1 MKTKESKRIKAMYN
15 CVGED
20 RYPYPDGLL
29 YKDGKIVAT
38 NGSVICVLKSDY
50 DPENEGKIIRKNG
63 DLCDWRFPRWEEVI
77 PKDYHDYPI
86 DVDPRELLK
95 ATKNIK
101 DITGLIYGKK
111 IDSLVEIN
119 GCVFNAKLLYGAL
132 FVYTEVKLYLC
143 ERVGLVGEN
152 DGYFF
157 IIAGEKMDQEKIASK
172 NKESLGWN
180 FVKKIYTIEEAIN
193 YKPFEKVNFFDGA
206 EIVTGKKIDT
216 IDVNGRQIDVVYS
229 NDFIYAVYKQVSRA
243 WVNYTYSIDELIK
256 KINTDDTFE
265 LDFVIPENLNRKFFV
280 IKTKD
285 ETTTI
290 EEHSGKLVNI
300 VKFDGVELEVIADL
314 GYYWCLDGYSFTSEY
329 RHNPDA
335 VLKTL
340 KELNYGVADIRA
352 FIRKH
357 VEAENKN

>member
-50 DPENEGKIIRKNG
+50 DSENEGKIIRKNG
-63 DLCDWRFPRWEEVI
+63 DLCDRRFPRWEEVI

-86 DVDPRELLK
+86 DVDPKEILK

-101 DITGLIYGKK
+101 GITGLIYGKK
-111 IDSLVEIN
+111 IDSLIEIN
-119 GCVFNAKLLYGAL
+119 GCVFNARLLYDAL
-132 FVYTEVKLYLC
+132 FVYPEVKLYLC

-152 DGYFF
+152 DEYFF
-157 IIAGEKMDQEKIASK
+157 IIAGEKMDQEKIETK
-172 NKESLGWN
+172 NKESLWWD
-180 FVKKIYTIEEAIN
+180 FVKKIYTVNDALN

-216 IDVNGRQIDVVYS
+216 VEVNGKKIDVVY
-229 NDFIYAVYKQVSRA
+229 NNNYFYAVYNQVSQ
-243 WVNYTYSIDELIK
+243 VCLHYNFSIDELIE
-256 KINTDDTFE
+256 KINTDEFNE
-265 LDFVIPENLNRKFFV
+265 IDFVIPENLNRKFFV

-290 EEHSGKLVNI
+290 EEHSGRLVNI
-300 VKFDGVELEVIADL
+300 VKFYGEELEVIIDK
-314 GYYWCLDGYSFTSEY
+314 GTYYWCLDGYSFTAEY
-329 RHNPDA
+329 SHNPNS
-335 VLKTL
+335 VINH
-340 KELNYGVADIRA
+340 LNKFKYGVADIRA
-352 FIRKH
+352 FINKH
-357 VEAENKN
+357 VK

>member
-1 MKTKESKRIKAMYN
+1 MKTKQSKRIKAMYN

-63 DLCDWRFPRWEEVI
+63 DLCDRRFPRWDDVI

-86 DVDPRELLK
+86 DVDPKELLK

-101 DITGLIYGKK
+101 GITGLIYGKK
-111 IDSLVEIN
+111 IDSLIEIN
-119 GCVFNAKLLYGAL
+119 GCVFNAKLLYSAL
-132 FVYTEVKLYLC
+132 FVETEVKLYLC

-152 DGYFF
+152 DEYFF
-157 IIAGEKMDQEKIASK
+157 IIAGEKVDQEKIEAE
-172 NKESLGWN
+172 NKESLGWD
-180 FVKKIYTIEEAIN
+180 FVKKIYTIHDALN

-206 EIVTGKKIDT
+206 EIITGKKIDT
-216 IDVNGRQIDVVYS
+216 VEVNGKQIDVVYS
-229 NDFIYAVYKQVSRA
+229 NESIYAVYKQVSRA
-243 WVNYTYSIDELIK
+243 WINYTSSIDELIK
-256 KINTDDTFE
+256 KINLDDTFE

-285 ETTTI
+285 ETTTV

-340 KELNYGVADIRA
+340 KELNYGVADIRS
-352 FIRKH
+352 FINKH
-357 VEAENKN
+357 KK

>member
-20 RYPYPDGLL
+20 RYPYHDGLL

-50 DPENEGKIIRKNG
+50 DPENEGKIIRENG
-63 DLCDWRFPRWEEVI
+63 DLRDWRFPRWEDVI
-77 PKDYHDYPI
+77 PKNYHDYPI
-86 DVDPRELLK
+86 DVDPKELLK

-101 DITGLIYGKK
+101 GITGLIYGKK
-111 IDSLVEIN
+111 IDSLIEIN
-119 GCVFNAKLLYGAL
+119 GCVFNAKLLYDAL
-132 FVYTEVKLYLC
+132 FVEPEVKLYLC

-152 DGYFF
+152 DEYFF
-157 IIAGEKMDQEKIASK
+157 IIAGEKMDQEKIEAE
-172 NKESLGWN
+172 NKESLGWD
-180 FVKKIYTIEEAIN
+180 FVKKIYSVNDALS

-206 EIVTGKKIDT
+206 EIVTGKKIDAV
-216 IDVNGRQIDVVYS
+216 DVNGKQIDVVYS
-229 NDFIYAVYKQVSRA
+229 NESIYAVYKQVSRA
-243 WVNYTYSIDELIK
+243 WINYTSSIDELIK
-256 KINTDDTFE
+256 KINLDDTFE

-300 VKFDGVELEVIADL
+300 VKFDGEELEVIRDK
-314 GYYWCLDGYSFTSEY
+314 GTYYWCLDGYSFTAEY
-329 RHNPDA
+329 SHNPNS
-335 VLKTL
+335 VINH
-340 KELNYGVADIRA
+340 LNKFKYGVADIRA
-352 FIRKH
+352 FINKH
-357 VEAENKN
+357 KK

>member
-1 MKTKESKRIKAMYN
+1 MKTKQSKRINAMYN

-63 DLCDWRFPRWEEVI
+63 DLCDRRFPRWDDVI

-86 DVDPRELLK
+86 DVDPKELLK

-101 DITGLIYGKK
+101 NITGLIYGKK
-111 IDSLVEIN
+111 IDSLIEIN
-119 GCVFNAKLLYGAL
+119 GCVFNAKLLYSAL
-132 FVYTEVKLYLC
+132 FVDSEVKLYLC
-143 ERVGLVGEN
+143 RGTMLIGEN
-152 DGYFF
+152 NDYFF
-157 IIAGEKMDQEKIASK
+157 IVGGIKKDHDKIAAE
-172 NKESLGWN
+172 NDEYLEHQ
-180 FVKKIYTIEEAIN
+180 FVRRIYTIHDALN

-216 IDVNGRQIDVVYS
+216 VEVNGKQIDVVYS

-243 WVNYTYSIDELIK
+243 WINYTSSIDELIK
-256 KINTDDTFE
+256 KINLDDTFE

-285 ETTTI
+285 ETTTV

-340 KELNYGVADIRA
+340 KELNYGVAYIRA
-352 FIRKH
+352 FISKH
-357 VEAENKN
+357 VK